1 MSKLVR
7 DKIPEIIQK
16 NDGRVPS
23 FYIASKEEFHIALDT
38 KLDEKIAEFRDAI
51 DDKSVAEEIADIME
65 VLLALAYSRNYSPE
79 QIEIIRLEKREKRGG
94 FEKRIILEKW

>member
-16 NDGRVPS
+16 NDGTLPS
-23 FYIASKEEFHIALDT
+23 FYVASEEEFLIALDT
-38 KLDEKIAEFRDAI
+38 KLDEEIAEFRSTVDSISA
-51 DDKSVAEEIADIME
+51 AEEIADIVE
-65 VLLALAYSRNYSPE
+65 VLLSLAHSRGYSPE
-79 QIEIIRLEKREKRGG
+79 QIEKIRLEKREKRGG

>member
-1 MSKLVR
+1 MSKLIR

-38 KLDEKIAEFRDAI
+38 KLDEEIEELRNAPDN
-51 DDKSVAEEIADIME
+51 KSAAEEIADIME
-65 VLLALAYSRNYSPE
+65 VLLTIGHSHGFSPE
-79 QIEIIRLEKREKRGG
+79 QIETIRLEKREKRWG

>member
-94 FEKRIILEKW
+94 FKKRIILEKW

>member
-16 NDGRVPS
+16 NDGTLPS
-23 FYIASKEEFHIALDT
+23 FYIASEEEFHLALDT
-38 KLDEKIAEFRDAI
+38 KLDEEIMELHNAPDN
-51 DDKSVAEEIADIME
+51 KSAAEEIADIME
-65 VLLALAYSRNYSPE
+65 VLLTLANSRGYSPE
-79 QIEIIRLEKREKRGG
+79 QIETIRIEKREKRGG

>member
-38 KLDEKIAEFRDAI
+38 KLDEEIAEFRDAI
-51 DDKSVAEEIADIME
+51 DDRSVAEEIADIME

>member
-38 KLDEKIAEFRDAI
+38 KLDEEIAEFRDAI